1 MKFMKLGRDDSCVV
15 CTVATPV
22 GTWAHW
28 NATDRTVTCVD
39 CQSFV
44 LQPVGA
50 VKAVMRAPAAPK
62 AMATDV
68 LPASIPATEVVVEV
82 DVAGRSALTE
92 YNKRSV
98 RERARTEQ
106 KINADAV
113 WRVELRERRPILGR
127 VVAAMT
133 PKPTHGPE
141 SQSTK
146 AWNTGAEGERRVAEV
161 LASVSGIEILHDR
174 LAPGR
179 GSANIDHIVVAPS
192 GVFVIDAKKYSGCLE
207 VRDKGSMFR
216 TDERLYVNGRD
227 RTALLDGV
235 RRQVADVRTVLGDE
249 WDHIPVR
256 PALCF
261 IGCEWTRLKEKNLG
275 GVAVV
280 WPKALPKLVSADGP
294 HRAQADAL
302 ATLLRRLLKPAK

>member
-28 NATDRTVTCVD
+28 NATHRTVTCVD
-39 CQSFV
+39 CEAFV
-44 LQPVGA
+44 LQPVGSRRA
-50 VKAVMRAPAAPK
+50 VTPAGVALKAKAVEAAP
-62 AMATDV
+62 DSV
-68 LPASIPATEVVVEV
+68 PATEVVVEV
-82 DVAGRSALTE
+82 DVAGRSAMTE

-98 RERARTEQ
+98 RERARTER
-106 KINADAV
+106 KISADAV
-113 WRVELRERRPILGR
+113 WRVELRERRPVLGR

-133 PKPTHGPE
+133 PKPTFGPE

-146 AWNTGAEGERRVAEV
+146 AWSTGAEGERRVAEV
-161 LASVSGIEILHDR
+161 LASVSGIEIIHDR

-192 GVFVIDAKKYSGCLE
+192 GVFVIDAKQYSGCLE

-216 TDERLYVNGRD
+216 PDERLYVNGRD
-227 RTALLDGV
+227 STALLDGV

-249 WDHIPVR
+249 WDHIPVH

-275 GVAVV
+275 GVVVV

-294 HRAQADAL
+294 HRAQADAIT
-302 ATLLRRLLKPAK
+302 TLLRRVLKPAR